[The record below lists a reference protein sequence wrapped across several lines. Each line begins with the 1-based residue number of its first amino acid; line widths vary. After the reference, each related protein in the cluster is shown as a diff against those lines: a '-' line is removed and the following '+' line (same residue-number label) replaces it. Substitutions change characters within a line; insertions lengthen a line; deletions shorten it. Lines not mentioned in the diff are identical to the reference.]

1 MNDIFRKYF
10 YNRIRAFA
18 TIIIMKKT
26 AERIETM
33 LTQKIHTIDELL
45 QFMNGLYE
53 KHGARLWYRGEENA
67 ALTLVPSIQRSRR
80 RLDVERYITNDFYI
94 RARQI
99 LDNPPAKHNYAA
111 WVSLMQHYGLPTR
124 MLDWSESPLIAAFFA
139 TETYRTTP
147 ETDAG
152 VWVLAPH
159 LLNEKE
165 GFGRCIY
172 PIDADTTQE
181 MLLPAFKHNHH
192 NPELVDRILACS
204 STENNLR
211 MYSQHSNFTVHN
223 SPQRLEEICDE
234 NMLYKIIIPC
244 DRKKYFID
252 SLRVFGIT
260 EGSVYP
266 DLDHI
271 SSDLRDSYGI

>member
-1 MNDIFRKYF
+1 MLIQE
-10 YNRIRAFA
+10 IR
-18 TIIIMKKT
+18 
-26 AERIETM
+26 
-33 LTQKIHTIDELL
+33 TIDELL

-53 KHGARLWYRGEENA
+53 KHGSRLWYRGEENA
-67 ALTLVPSIQRSRR
+67 EGTLIPSIQRSKR

-99 LDNPPAKHNYAA
+99 TENPPAKHNYAA

-139 TETYRTTP
+139 TETYRSTGNL
-147 ETDAG
+147 DAS
-152 VWVLAPH
+152 VWVLAPD
-159 LLNEKE
+159 LLNERE

-192 NPELVDRILACS
+192 NPELVYRILACS

-211 MYSQHSNFTVHN
+211 MYSQHANFTVHN
-223 SPQRLEEICDE
+223 SLRHLEDICQD
-234 NMLYKIIIPC
+234 NMLYKIIIPSS
-244 DRKKYFID
+244 RKEYFIQ
-252 SLRVFGIT
+252 SLRAFGIT
-260 EGSVYP
+260 ESFVYP
-266 DLDHI
+266 DLEHI
-271 SSDLRDSYGI
+271 SKDLRNQYKI

>member
-1 MNDIFRKYF
+1 MLIQE
-10 YNRIRAFA
+10 IR
-18 TIIIMKKT
+18 
-26 AERIETM
+26 
-33 LTQKIHTIDELL
+33 TIDELL
-45 QFMNGLYE
+45 HFMNGLYE
-53 KHGARLWYRGEENA
+53 KHGRRLWYRGEEDA
-67 ALTLVPSIQRSRR
+67 ALTLIPSIQRSQK
-80 RLDVERYITNDFYI
+80 RLDVERYITNDFYT

-99 LDNPPAKHNYAA
+99 TDNPPAKHNYAA

-139 TETYRTTP
+139 TETYQTTP
-147 ETDAG
+147 EKDAG
-152 VWVLAPH
+152 IWVLAPD

-192 NPELVDRILACS
+192 NPELVDKILACS

-223 SPQRLEEICDE
+223 SLQRLDEICDE
-234 NMLYKIIIPC
+234 NMLYKIIIPSY
-244 DRKKYFID
+244 RKKYFIE
-252 SLRVFGIT
+252 SLRAFGIT
-260 EGSVYP
+260 ESFVYP

-271 SSDLRDSYGI
+271 SSDLRESYGI